1 VDAVEWVLILDVT
14 KVEGV
19 IVNVVVVEVA
29 IAEGVDES
37 IDEGV
42 G

>member
-29 IAEGVDES
+29 IAEDVDES